1 MTTTVEPERELV
13 RRLLPY
19 ALPALAVAAA
29 AGVFLGGSAAAA
41 SASIG
46 VGVAAANFVASAAS
60 VAWAAGISP
69 TLLMIVGLGGFV
81 LRFATLTVALLV
93 LDGLTWFSPVAFA
106 SAFVPTTIAVLV
118 LEMKLQFG
126 RMQGD
131 LWYFPERAS

>member
-1 MTTTVEPERELV
+1 VTTTVEPERELV

-19 ALPALAVAAA
+19 AVPALAVAAV
-29 AGVFLGGSAAAA
+29 AGVLLGGSGAAG
-41 SASIG
+41 SASVG
-46 VGVAAANFVASAAS
+46 AGVAVANFVASAAS
-60 VAWAAGISP
+60 VAWAARISP

-81 LRFATLTVALLV
+81 LRLATLTVALMV
-93 LDGLTWFSPVAFA
+93 LDGLAWFSPVAFA

-118 LEMKLQFG
+118 LEMRLLFG

>member
-1 MTTTVEPERELV
+1 VTTTVEPERELV

-19 ALPALAVAAA
+19 AVPALAVAAA
-29 AGVFLGGSAAAA
+29 AGVLLGGSGAAA

-60 VAWAAGISP
+60 LAWAARISP

-81 LRFATLTVALLV
+81 LRLATLTVALLV
-93 LDGLTWFSPVAFA
+93 LDRLAWFSPVAFA
-106 SAFVPTTIAVLV
+106 WAFVPTTVAVLV
-118 LEMKLQFG
+118 LESKLLFG
-126 RMQGD
+126 RMQGN